1 MGGVRLSISKA
12 GLQAGLLELSECLF
26 FFATHFLFRL
36 LSTLVKQKL
45 YAAEMQFQPITVD
58 FAHLVETCCQAE
70 KSETCFQEEVS
81 LFPCL
86 FS

>member
-1 MGGVRLSISKA
+1 MQLSISKT
-12 GLQAGLLELSECLF
+12 GLQAGLLELSECFFFF

-36 LSTLVKQKL
+36 LSNLVKQKPN
-45 YAAEMQFQPITVD
+45 AAEMQFQSIIVN
-58 FAHLVETCCQAE
+58 FAHLVEICCQAE